1 MVLPFFR
8 SAAMQRQP
16 PDGEGAGAGY
26 ARPWAHSSPSARD
39 HDPALVASPARL
51 GPELWIDVQF
61 VGLGLIACDA
71 ARPATDAR
79 VQQPVLD
86 VLSNLPG
93 DEGTSVG
100 PFADPPAPLR
110 HHVFEY
116 VDDVGRIQPARGEV
130 VQHAG
135 ASIEQRIGAHAPMVP
150 AARTPLAH

>member
-16 PDGEGAGAGY
+16 PDGRALGQGT
-26 ARPWAHSSPSARD
+26 SPLGSQLAERRD

-61 VGLGLIACDA
+61 VGLGLIASDA
-71 ARPATDAR
+71 ARPTTDAR

-116 VDDVGRIQPARGEV
+116 VDYVGRIQPARGEV

-135 ASIEQRIGAHAPMVP
+135 ASIEQRIGAYAPMVP